1 MMSEHEDLL
10 IQWKITNIFLARIYG
25 ALLSNNP
32 NVQYV
37 DQESLQT
44 EIDVINEIIEG
55 FCGDV
60 LDER

>member
-1 MMSEHEDLL
+1 MMSEHEDLMV
-10 IQWKITNIFLARIYG
+10 QWKITNIFLARIYG

-32 NVQYV
+32 NLQYV
-37 DQESLQT
+37 GQDNLQT

-60 LDER
+60 LND